1 MLTVVIDQSEI
12 EAIWVAVEADPKT
25 QVKVDLEAK
34 TVSYGS
40 KSISFAID
48 DYTRWR
54 LMEGL
59 DDIGLTLKNIDLVSA
74 FEESRPSF
82 KPKTLPA
89 LS

>member
-1 MLTVVIDQSEI
+1 LLTVVIDQADI

-25 QVKVDLEAK
+25 QIKVDLEAK
-34 TVSYGS
+34 TVSYGGE
-40 KSISFAID
+40 SIAFAID

-59 DDIGLTLKNIDLVSA
+59 DDIGLTLKNIDSVSS
-74 FEESRPSF
+74 FEQSRPSY